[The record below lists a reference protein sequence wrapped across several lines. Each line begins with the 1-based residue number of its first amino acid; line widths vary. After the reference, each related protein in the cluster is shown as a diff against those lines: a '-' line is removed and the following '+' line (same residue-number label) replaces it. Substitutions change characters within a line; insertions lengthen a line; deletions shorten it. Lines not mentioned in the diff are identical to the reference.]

1 MVLFPGMLLFLCF
14 RRVDR
19 ELKFDIEL
27 MLEVRLLE
35 WDSEFGESGGDDEIT
50 DGNDQE
56 DRIVLYCS
64 SRLLDVDREEDDEE
78 GGKDEDAVR
87 RDSKLTLQ
95 ANINTLKD
103 EGIVAVSSFVD
114 INFIETMKGCL
125 GLELG
130 LEDPRRFL

>member
-1 MVLFPGMLLFLCF
+1 MLLFLCF

-56 DRIVLYCS
+56 DRMVLYS
-64 SRLLDVDREEDDEE
+64 SRIVEFDREDDEE
-78 GGKDEDAVR
+78 EGGKEEDTVR
-87 RDSKLTLQ
+87 
-95 ANINTLKD
+95 
-103 EGIVAVSSFVD
+103 
-114 INFIETMKGCL
+114 
-125 GLELG
+125 
-130 LEDPRRFL
+130 